1 MAIMRLTCGK
11 VRTAQTCAIVTV
23 DPVTM
28 KDFFAMFVKP
38 KAAGKAAFTL
48 WNPRSLTA
56 WVTAQPT
63 NLIGA
68 ILKTKLWEG

>member
-11 VRTAQTCAIVTV
+11 VRTAQTCAIFTV

-28 KDFFAMFVKP
+28 KDFFARFVKLHSLS
-38 KAAGKAAFTL
+38 GI
-48 WNPRSLTA
+48 RGSLTA